1 MSVVHVYM
9 KLHYFYTCSKLD
21 TDFFKNLSTDEV
33 SFPQELVSHGLCEE
47 LLHITLRQVCNGDP
61 LSWRLTSVP
70 TVGFYQALHS
80 FLKRSPLTSKLSKRE
95 IAEFYMAIDP
105 KLKAKGSRPDNV
117 YRFIENLSKIPPDET
132 LYYGTQERV
141 IKQLQTDIGHCNEQV
156 KEMTLA
162 CMEMR
167 EKLLESKC
175 KLETT
180 EKSLRDI
187 TNQRDA
193 VKRSRDFT
201 KSKLFKSERKLELLQ
216 EDYAQVLIEKLDL
229 TDTPPESALTSI
241 CSKGGRTYP
250 PAIRKL
256 YYSLLSKQIPA
267 SQVADII
274 KTVLKTFNPSE
285 DVENLPLPQKSCA
298 GYMRKEELTV
308 SNAHKA
314 TVLCEAAEKSM
325 GFHLNTDGTTKN
337 KKKNWEGSL

>member
-1 MSVVHVYM
+1 M
-9 KLHYFYTCSKLD
+9 
-21 TDFFKNLSTDEV
+21 
-33 SFPQELVSHGLCEE
+33 SFPQELVSHGLSEE
-47 LLHITLRQVCNGDP
+47 LLHTTLHQVCNEDP
-61 LSWRLTSVP
+61 LNWHLTSVP

-80 FLKRSPLTSKLSKRE
+80 FLKRSPLTSKLSKHK

-105 KLKAKGSRPDNV
+105 KLKAKSSQPDNI

-132 LYYGTQERV
+132 LYYGRQERV
-141 IKQLQTDIGHCNEQV
+141 IKQLQTDIDCCNEEV
-156 KEMTLA
+156 KDMTSE

-167 EKLLESKC
+167 EKLLESKRR
-175 KLETT
+175 LETT

-216 EDYAQVLIEKLDL
+216 EDYTQVLMENLDL
-229 TDTPPESALTSI
+229 TDTPPESELESLASV
-241 CSKGGRTYP
+241 CSKGGRVYP

-285 DVENLPLPQKSCA
+285 DVENLPLPQISCA
-298 GYMRKEELTV
+298 GYMRKEELFTV
-308 SNAHKA
+308 SNVHKA

-325 GFHLNTDGTTKN
+325 GFHLNTDGTTKKN
-337 KKKNWEGSL
+337 KKSWEGWL